1 MFELS
6 LVHEGEFSS
15 TYLAQHTATGVRLL
29 MRSFDKEL
37 VFANATAYGRLCH
50 EHDALASL
58 ALLPHPFLVRH
69 IVSAQDDDFLYVGMA
84 YVVGGDL
91 QKLLETRG
99 PLPPEHARVY
109 AAEICLAIGHMHSFD
124 ILHRDLKPENV
135 LIASDCH
142 VKLGDFASSKR
153 LHGRIDV
160 DHPPP
165 AQDVSLCGTPEYI
178 APEILLAQP
187 CCETADWWSFGCFV
201 SELLCGRTPFGEPD
215 QQIGD
220 LVRKIIHEDIT
231 LPEHGHIGPM
241 ESELLHELL
250 RRTPADRLGA
260 REQGGHHAVFAS
272 PWFASMTIDSVLRKQ
287 QNVAWARDPAT
298 TSIFSISGLAD
309 TLLGESLEEAAPALE
324 LMAESHGQGVH
335 HIIQAPQLPQEVE
348 ASSIIVNPIQ
358 QPFADW
364 ERIEVQIRDDAPDS

>member
-37 VFANATAYGRLCH
+37 VFANATATHCATS
-50 EHDALASL
+50 DAA
-58 ALLPHPFLVRH
+58 ACRPVPHPFLVRH

-99 PLPPEHARVY
+99 PLPPENARVY

-165 AQDVSLCGTPEYI
+165 LKTSCSAARPSTSRRRFT
-178 APEILLAQP
+178 AQP
-187 CCETADWWSFGCFV
+187 CCETADWWSFGC
-201 SELLCGRTPFGEPD
+201 R
-215 QQIGD
+215 
-220 LVRKIIHEDIT
+220 
-231 LPEHGHIGPM
+231 
-241 ESELLHELL
+241 
-250 RRTPADRLGA
+250 
-260 REQGGHHAVFAS
+260 
-272 PWFASMTIDSVLRKQ
+272 
-287 QNVAWARDPAT
+287 
-298 TSIFSISGLAD
+298 
-309 TLLGESLEEAAPALE
+309 
-324 LMAESHGQGVH
+324 
-335 HIIQAPQLPQEVE
+335 
-348 ASSIIVNPIQ
+348 
-358 QPFADW
+358 
-364 ERIEVQIRDDAPDS
+364 